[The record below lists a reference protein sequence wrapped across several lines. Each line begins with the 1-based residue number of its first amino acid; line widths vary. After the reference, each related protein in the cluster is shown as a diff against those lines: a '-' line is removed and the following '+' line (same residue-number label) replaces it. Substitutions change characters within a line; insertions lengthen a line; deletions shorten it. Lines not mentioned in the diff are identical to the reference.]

1 MTGRRQGL
9 GARGEAL
16 ARAHLERAGYVV
28 RATNHRNRRG
38 ETDIIA
44 DHEGCLV
51 FVEVRT
57 RRGAGFGT
65 PEESIGPRKARRLV
79 ALAQEYA
86 ADHPE
91 APQNLRIDVV
101 AVALTSA
108 GSLARIEVVQNAV
121 TDQT

>member
-1 MTGRRQGL
+1 MKGARQGL

-16 ARAHLERAGYVV
+16 ARAHLERCGYLV

-38 ETDIIA
+38 EIDIIA

-57 RRGAGFGT
+57 RRGTAFGA

-86 ADHPE
+86 AEHPE
-91 APQNLRIDVV
+91 APQDLRIDLV

-108 GSLARIEVVQNAV
+108 GNLARIDVVQNAV